1 MRLVR
6 EIKTRA
12 RQAAPQVLAACM
24 VAYFAYH
31 AMNGDRGFYA
41 WLMLKQERAQATAT
55 AEALRQTK
63 TEMER
68 RVGLLRSDSL
78 DPDLLEERAQAI
90 LNYGSAQ
97 DHVIF
102 LPPELRRDGAIPQDP
117 PLGSVR

>member
-1 MRLVR
+1 MRLFR

-31 AMNGDRGFYA
+31 ALNGDRGFYA
-41 WLMLKQERAQATAT
+41 WIMLKQERAQALAT
-55 AEALRQTK
+55 AENLHQARSDM
-63 TEMER
+63 EM
-68 RVGLLRSDSL
+68 RVGLLRSESL

-90 LNYGSAQ
+90 LNYGSDH

-102 LPPELRRDGAIPQDP
+102 LPPELRR
-117 PLGSVR
+117 PLGDD